1 MTSLEWGL
9 MGLGG
14 LCGALSFFL
23 SGLETGLVEL
33 SRLRLRRM
41 AREGNARAAR
51 LLEHLDQPEDTLWT
65 ILVGNTMANVIL
77 GLVGLYG
84 LARWID
90 VDGYSELLRPTQTA
104 AIFWLAF
111 LIGCLLFYTVC
122 ELLPKMVF
130 RKYATRLCV
139 VLSGIFNW
147 VELLLSPLVEVL
159 KSVSEVLLFAPVG
172 GTSRGNLFGSR
183 EELRQLM
190 TESGQSLSND
200 ERVMIDR
207 VLDLQKIPVRE
218 LATPFDELPEINSDD
233 RVAGLVRNHSVEPY
247 TRLPVWT
254 ESGARRRIAGVVN
267 LRRLIFLPET
277 EWQRPVGDFL
287 ESTLYQDEDIRL
299 QSLLQV
305 MQRSG
310 QRVVIILDK
319 RRRELGMVS
328 LPDILKVVF
337 GEVKV

>member
-41 AREGNARAAR
+41 AREGNARAVR

-90 VDGYSELLRPTQTA
+90 VDGYRELLRPTQTA
-104 AIFWLAF
+104 AIFSVACM
-111 LIGCLLFYTVC
+111 IGWLLFYTVC

-139 VLSGIFNW
+139 VLSGLFNW

-218 LATPFDELPEINSDD
+218 LAKPFDELPEIKSDD
-233 RVAGLVRNHSVEPY
+233 RVMDLVRNHSVEPY
-247 TRLPVWT
+247 TF
-254 ESGARRRIAGVVN
+254 AGV
-267 LRRLIFLPET
+267 
-277 EWQRPVGDFL
+277 D
-287 ESTLYQDEDIRL
+287 
-299 QSLLQV
+299 
-305 MQRSG
+305 
-310 QRVVIILDK
+310 
-319 RRRELGMVS
+319 
-328 LPDILKVVF
+328 
-337 GEVKV
+337 